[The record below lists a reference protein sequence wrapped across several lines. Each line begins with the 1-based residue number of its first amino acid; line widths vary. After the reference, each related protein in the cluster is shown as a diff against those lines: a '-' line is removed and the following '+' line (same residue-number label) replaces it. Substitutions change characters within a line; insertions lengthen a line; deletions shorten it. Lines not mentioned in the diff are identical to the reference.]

1 LAIRAINTD
10 PIRNF
15 KFHVQI
21 YHNLGM
27 YGGMTHL
34 GFMSATGLASTTEVI
49 SYREGGDNT
58 TPRKMPG
65 QTDFPPVSLTRG
77 LVKSNHADS
86 KGSDYDLGLLWQW
99 YRQVF
104 FVTQGGVPHGM
115 TSSEHGSPDVGA
127 NDFKCEVVIKVFDH
141 PVTNGNGYFSDGKMG
156 PPRVAFKLF
165 NCWPAS
171 LAFSDLDA
179 GGNGVM
185 VNNLTLMYEGFDIV
199 TNTFLAAGVTG

>member
-1 LAIRAINTD
+1 MAVRAINTD
-10 PIRNF
+10 PLRNF
-15 KFHVQI
+15 KFHVDI
-21 YHNLGM
+21 HHNLGGL
-27 YGGMTHL
+27 YGDMTHL
-34 GFMSATGLASTTEVI
+34 GFMSASGLAATTEVI

-65 QTDFPPVSLTRG
+65 QTDFPPISLTRG
-77 LVKSNHADS
+77 MVRSRSGKS
-86 KGSDYDLGLLWQW
+86 KGTDHDLGLLWQW

-115 TSSEHGSPDVGA
+115 TSSEHQP
-127 NDFKCEVVIKVFDH
+127 DFKAEVIIKVFDH
-141 PVTNGNGYFSDGKMG
+141 PVTKSSFGSELG
-156 PPRVAFKLF
+156 PVRAAWKLY

-185 VNNLTLMYEGFDIV
+185 VNNLTLMYEGFDLI
-199 TNTFLAAGVTG
+199 TNVLLASSPGSGFKV